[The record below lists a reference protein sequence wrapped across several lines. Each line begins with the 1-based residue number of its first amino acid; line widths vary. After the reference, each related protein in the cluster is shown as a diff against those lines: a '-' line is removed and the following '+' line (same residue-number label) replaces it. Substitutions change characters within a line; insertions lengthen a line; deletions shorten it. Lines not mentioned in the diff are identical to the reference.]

1 MSCCLAGSSDSL
13 LSSPWNPAERTAT
26 KEGPPG
32 SFGFQAAGES
42 WIWRCSGTSFHR
54 EQTTAIRTQ
63 DTAKRNGGSHLQA
76 SIGSAISG
84 RRRSSAS
91 SVSSLQQLQHQERD
105 FANNPSGCFNKQLIT
120 ATIGSELQQL
130 EVSCNTRIYITN
142 TTVKIREVYGKD

>member
-63 DTAKRNGGSHLQA
+63 DTANLMARLRHLDTTKRNGGSHLQA

-120 ATIGSELQQL
+120 ATIGSELQH
-130 EVSCNTRIYITN
+130 SYIHY
-142 TTVKIREVYGKD
+142 KYYREDP